1 MNRKEFRC
9 EIDKLAELVGG
20 WENPGEVPALERDL
34 ALETLRRLYEA
45 VRFGLTEGA
54 EAAAGAVAEAAPAR
68 EPETPRTVAE
78 EAAMPFSSGDAE
90 PEVLDAA
97 GLPDLTEL
105 LILDPEPAE
114 PAPTPAEPAP
124 TPAEPAP
131 AAPTPEPVS
140 AAPVAEPTPAP
151 AAELAAAPTPAA
163 VPTPAPAPAE
173 PTPGPAAEP
182 APAVAPA
189 VAPAAAAES
198 PAAEPAPAPVAE
210 TTPAPAPSP
219 ETLAP
224 SPEIPASAPETPAG
238 EPKNASDPT
247 LFGLEETARHRHKQ
261 RVIMSLYDTPE
272 EPETPRRREPASAS
286 PFRNAGTPAADSRS
300 GAMSRPLSPREALLS
315 GIGPDFDPASASDPA
330 SDPEPSAGGHAP
342 ERLAAPGTVLGDV
355 INHDVQTLA
364 DTIAPHRD
372 AASELRRQEPVDD
385 LRRAIGINDKFL
397 LIRDLFEG
405 DGAAYERAVGA
416 LNACG
421 SLDDCMIYI
430 AEHYAWNPDSDGA
443 RLLMELLERKFA

>member
-1 MNRKEFRC
+1 MS
-9 EIDKLAELVGG
+9 AS
-20 WENPGEVPALERDL
+20 
-34 ALETLRRLYEA
+34 
-45 VRFGLTEGA
+45 
-54 EAAAGAVAEAAPAR
+54 AP
-68 EPETPRTVAE
+68 E
-78 EAAMPFSSGDAE
+78 S
-90 PEVLDAA
+90 
-97 GLPDLTEL
+97 
-105 LILDPEPAE
+105 
-114 PAPTPAEPAP
+114 
-124 TPAEPAP
+124 
-131 AAPTPEPVS
+131 
-140 AAPVAEPTPAP
+140 
-151 AAELAAAPTPAA
+151 
-163 VPTPAPAPAE
+163 VPTPVP
-173 PTPGPAAEP
+173 EP
-182 APAVAPA
+182 APAVAPNG
-189 VAPAAAAES
+189 PD
-198 PAAEPAPAPVAE
+198 
-210 TTPAPAPSP
+210 
-219 ETLAP
+219 
-224 SPEIPASAPETPAG
+224 ASQ
-238 EPKNASDPT
+238 EPKSASSDPT

-272 EPETPRRREPASAS
+272 ETESPRRREPASAS

-443 RLLMELLERKFA
+443 RLLMELLERKFS

>member
-1 MNRKEFRC
+1 
-9 EIDKLAELVGG
+9 
-20 WENPGEVPALERDL
+20 
-34 ALETLRRLYEA
+34 
-45 VRFGLTEGA
+45 
-54 EAAAGAVAEAAPAR
+54 
-68 EPETPRTVAE
+68 
-78 EAAMPFSSGDAE
+78 
-90 PEVLDAA
+90 
-97 GLPDLTEL
+97 
-105 LILDPEPAE
+105 
-114 PAPTPAEPAP
+114 
-124 TPAEPAP
+124 
-131 AAPTPEPVS
+131 
-140 AAPVAEPTPAP
+140 
-151 AAELAAAPTPAA
+151 
-163 VPTPAPAPAE
+163 
-173 PTPGPAAEP
+173 
-182 APAVAPA
+182 
-189 VAPAAAAES
+189 
-198 PAAEPAPAPVAE
+198 
-210 TTPAPAPSP
+210 
-219 ETLAP
+219 
-224 SPEIPASAPETPAG
+224 
-238 EPKNASDPT
+238 
-247 LFGLEETARHRHKQ
+247 
-261 RVIMSLYDTPE
+261 
-272 EPETPRRREPASAS
+272 
-286 PFRNAGTPAADSRS
+286 
-300 GAMSRPLSPREALLS
+300 MSRPLSPREALLS

>member
-45 VRFGLTEGA
+45 VRFGMTE
-54 EAAAGAVAEAAPAR
+54 EAREAAGAVAEPVSVPA
-68 EPETPRTVAE
+68 PETPRTVAE
-78 EAAMPFSSGDAE
+78 SEAAPLPTVEEE
-90 PEVLDAA
+90 PEVLDTT
-97 GLPDLTEL
+97 GLPDLTDL

-114 PAPTPAEPAP
+114 LAP

-151 AAELAAAPTPAA
+151 AAEPAAAPTPAA
-163 VPTPAPAPAE
+163 VPTPAPTPAE

-182 APAVAPA
+182 APA

>member
-9 EIDKLAELVGG
+9 EIDKLAELVEG

-54 EAAAGAVAEAAPAR
+54 EAAAGTVAEAAPAR
-68 EPETPRTVAE
+68 EPETFRTVAE

-124 TPAEPAP
+124 

-151 AAELAAAPTPAA
+151 AAEPAAA
-163 VPTPAPAPAE
+163 PTPAPAPAE
-173 PTPGPAAEP
+173 PTPGPSAEP

>member
-54 EAAAGAVAEAAPAR
+54 EAAAGTVAEAAPAR

-124 TPAEPAP
+124 

-151 AAELAAAPTPAA
+151 AANYW
-163 VPTPAPAPAE
+163 
-173 PTPGPAAEP
+173 
-182 APAVAPA
+182 
-189 VAPAAAAES
+189 S
-198 PAAEPAPAPVAE
+198 N
-210 TTPAPAPSP
+210 
-219 ETLAP
+219 
-224 SPEIPASAPETPAG
+224 
-238 EPKNASDPT
+238 K
-247 LFGLEETARHRHKQ
+247 
-261 RVIMSLYDTPE
+261 
-272 EPETPRRREPASAS
+272 
-286 PFRNAGTPAADSRS
+286 
-300 GAMSRPLSPREALLS
+300 
-315 GIGPDFDPASASDPA
+315 
-330 SDPEPSAGGHAP
+330 
-342 ERLAAPGTVLGDV
+342 TV
-355 INHDVQTLA
+355 N
-364 DTIAPHRD
+364 
-372 AASELRRQEPVDD
+372 
-385 LRRAIGINDKFL
+385 
-397 LIRDLFEG
+397 
-405 DGAAYERAVGA
+405 
-416 LNACG
+416 
-421 SLDDCMIYI
+421 
-430 AEHYAWNPDSDGA
+430 NPN
-443 RLLMELLERKFA
+443 

>member
-45 VRFGLTEGA
+45 VRFGMTEEA
-54 EAAAGAVAEAAPAR
+54 REAAGTVAEPASVPA
-68 EPETPRTVAE
+68 PETPRTVAE
-78 EAAMPFSSGDAE
+78 SEAAPLPTVEEE
-90 PEVLDAA
+90 PEVLDTT
-97 GLPDLTEL
+97 GLPDLTDL
-105 LILDPEPAE
+105 LILGSEPEPAPE
-114 PAPTPAEPAP
+114 SAAESAPAPVVEPTPA
-124 TPAEPAP
+124 
-131 AAPTPEPVS
+131 
-140 AAPVAEPTPAP
+140 AEPTPAP
-151 AAELAAAPTPAA
+151 VVE
-163 VPTPAPAPAE
+163 PTPAPAVAE
-173 PTPGPAAEP
+173 PASAPAAEP
-182 APAVAPA
+182 APAAAPAAEPEQPSAPEPVPAPVSASAPESVPTPVPEPAPA
-189 VAPAAAAES
+189 VAPNG
-198 PAAEPAPAPVAE
+198 
-210 TTPAPAPSP
+210 P
-219 ETLAP
+219 E
-224 SPEIPASAPETPAG
+224 ASQ
-238 EPKNASDPT
+238 EPKSASSDPT

>member
-9 EIDKLAELVGG
+9 EIDKLAELVEG
-20 WENPGEVPALERDL
+20 WNAPGEVPALERDL

-54 EAAAGAVAEAAPAR
+54 EAAAGTVAEAAPAR

-114 PAPTPAEPAP
+114 LAP

-151 AAELAAAPTPAA
+151 AAEPAAA
-163 VPTPAPAPAE
+163 PTPAPAPAE

-272 EPETPRRREPASAS
+272 ETETPRRREPASAS

>member
-9 EIDKLAELVGG
+9 EIDKLAELVEG

-45 VRFGLTEGA
+45 VRFGMTEEA
-54 EAAAGAVAEAAPAR
+54 REAAGTVAEAAPAR

-78 EAAMPFSSGDAE
+78 SEAAPLPTVEEE
-90 PEVLDAA
+90 PEVLDTA

-151 AAELAAAPTPAA
+151 AAEPAAA
-163 VPTPAPAPAE
+163 PTPAPAPAE
-173 PTPGPAAEP
+173 PTPVPAAEP

-247 LFGLEETARHRHKQ
+247 LFRLEETARHRHKQ
-261 RVIMSLYDTPE
+261 RVIMSLYDMPE
-272 EPETPRRREPASAS
+272 ETESPRRREPASAS
-286 PFRNAGTPAADSRS
+286 PFRDAEPSAADPRS
-300 GAMSRPLSPREALLS
+300 GAASRPLSPREALLS
-315 GIGPDFDPASASDPA
+315 GIGPDFNPASASDPA

-443 RLLMELLERKFA
+443 RLLMELLERKFS

>member
-9 EIDKLAELVGG
+9 EIDKLAELVEG

-54 EAAAGAVAEAAPAR
+54 EAAAGTVAEAAPAR
-68 EPETPRTVAE
+68 EPETFRPAAE

-124 TPAEPAP
+124 

-151 AAELAAAPTPAA
+151 AAEPAAA
-163 VPTPAPAPAE
+163 PTPAPAPAE

>member
-9 EIDKLAELVGG
+9 EIDKLAELVEG
-20 WENPGEVPALERDL
+20 WNVPGEVPALERDL

-45 VRFGLTEGA
+45 VRFGMTE
-54 EAAAGAVAEAAPAR
+54 EAREAAGAVAEPASDPA
-68 EPETPRTVAE
+68 PETSRTVAE
-78 EAAMPFSSGDAE
+78 SEAAPLPTVEEE
-90 PEVLDAA
+90 PEVLDTT
-97 GLPDLTEL
+97 GLPDLTDL
-105 LILDPEPAE
+105 LILGSEPEPAPE
-114 PAPTPAEPAP
+114 SVAES
-124 TPAEPAP
+124 AP
-131 AAPTPEPVS
+131 A
-140 AAPVAEPTPAP
+140 AEPTPA
-151 AAELAAAPTPAA
+151 AD
-163 VPTPAPAPAE
+163 PTPAP
-173 PTPGPAAEP
+173 
-182 APAVAPA
+182 V
-189 VAPAAAAES
+189 AES
-198 PAAEPAPAPVAE
+198 TPAPAAEPAPAPAVE
-210 TTPAPAPSP
+210 PTPAPAA
-219 ETLAP
+219 AP
-224 SPEIPASAPETPAG
+224 SAEPEQPSAEPEQPSAPEPAPAPVSASAPEAVPTPVPEPASAAAPHG
-238 EPKNASDPT
+238 PEASQEPKSAHSDPT

-286 PFRNAGTPAADSRS
+286 PFREAAPSAADPRS
-300 GAMSRPLSPREALLS
+300 GAASRPLSPREALLS
-315 GIGPDFDPASASDPA
+315 GIGTDFAADSASGP
-330 SDPEPSAGGHAP
+330 DPEPDPAPRMTTSEKAAAP
-342 ERLAAPGTVLGDV
+342 ERIATPGAVLGDV

-372 AASELRRQEPVDD
+372 VASELRRQEPVGD

>member
-9 EIDKLAELVGG
+9 EIDKLAELVEG

-54 EAAAGAVAEAAPAR
+54 EAAAGTVAEAAPAR

-124 TPAEPAP
+124 

-151 AAELAAAPTPAA
+151 AAEPAAA
-163 VPTPAPAPAE
+163 PTPAPAPAE

>member
-105 LILDPEPAE
+105 LILDPE
-114 PAPTPAEPAP
+114 PAEPAP